1 MEFKKKYKD
10 NNPNIL
16 WETWYEKNGKKQGEY
31 TLYYDDG
38 NIWRQGSYDDGLRDG
53 KWKYLH
59 ENGKPSIEW
68 EYKKGLLV
76 SKKLILYYENG
87 RVEAEYIIS
96 KNKENK
102 IDGRFKYWYENG
114 NPKAE
119 GYCSETPYTAAY
131 FPLGH
136 IIPIYIEKK
145 WYEDGNIKEE
155 YFYKNNKR
163 VRMINWFENGNKA
176 LEVSG
181 DELFLNHQA
190 EDNKK
195 ISEKEWWENG
205 RLKKEIKYENYK
217 KIEEKE
223 WRENGNEKIVY
234 KDKNKF
240 LDSIK
245 HLERFNGAISIYV
258 KVHGDWLEREYWSG
272 EIDGESFKIE
282 ADLDFYRTALV
293 NLDLTEIKD
302 KKEIGC
308 TVGHLENKQSIKMVS
323 KLIKEEYCSSKKWK
337 YSKKINGKTEAELGF
352 DIDEDS
358 SILNLFGNGAER
370 EMLWDSLKFE
380 NKISKNKK
388 EELLQKIEEEIDDS
402 GNDPYDLWDDPDDIE
417 RISENYEIN
426 EILIKTGKNKDEAD
440 DDSKNKVY
448 EYIP

>member
-1 MEFKKKYKD
+1 
-10 NNPNIL
+10 
-16 WETWYEKNGKKQGEY
+16 
-31 TLYYDDG
+31 
-38 NIWRQGSYDDGLRDG
+38 
-53 KWKYLH
+53 
-59 ENGKPSIEW
+59 
-68 EYKKGLLV
+68 
-76 SKKLILYYENG
+76 
-87 RVEAEYIIS
+87 
-96 KNKENK
+96 
-102 IDGRFKYWYENG
+102 
-114 NPKAE
+114 
-119 GYCSETPYTAAY
+119 
-131 FPLGH
+131 
-136 IIPIYIEKK
+136 
-145 WYEDGNIKEE
+145 
-155 YFYKNNKR
+155 
-163 VRMINWFENGNKA
+163 MINWFENGNKA